1 MSDYLSYDYLICMD
15 ENNMRNLNRMFNND
29 PYHKIYKLLSRDVSD
44 PWYSN
49 DFEKAY
55 NDINEGCKAWLEK
68 LS

>member
-1 MSDYLSYDYLICMD
+1 
-15 ENNMRNLNRMFNND
+15 MFNND
-29 PYHKIYKLLSRDVSD
+29 PDHKIYKLLSRDVSD

-68 LS
+68 LSETELHTHSIFCDGKIRLKK